1 MAFLLTDDET
11 KVKVV
16 LTLGNILM
24 TKNLH
29 DTAHLLIFVS
39 QKSKNTAQ
47 CLKTSQKVTVNIASE
62 VLEKLKHT
70 VKQ

>member
-16 LTLGNILM
+16 LTLGNILT
-24 TKNLH
+24 TKTLH
-29 DTAHLLIFVS
+29 DNDTFVNICVS
-39 QKSKNTAQ
+39 KIKNTAQ
-47 CLKTSQKVTVNIASE
+47 CLKTSQKVAVNIASE